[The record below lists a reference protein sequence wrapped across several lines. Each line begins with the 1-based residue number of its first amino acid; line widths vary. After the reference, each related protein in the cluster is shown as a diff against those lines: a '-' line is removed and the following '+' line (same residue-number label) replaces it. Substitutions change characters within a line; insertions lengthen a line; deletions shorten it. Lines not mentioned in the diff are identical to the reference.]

1 MTPLDTAVVR
11 RRFPGLASDW
21 IFLDNAGG
29 AQVLGTAIER
39 VAAYLRETPVQTGA
53 SYAVSRQAQERLDA
67 ATAAVAQFIN
77 AAEPREIVFGPSSTS
92 LLDRLARAL
101 RPQIRPGDEIVVT
114 DADHEANIG
123 PWRRLAAACDA
134 TIKIWP
140 VNTES
145 WRLELDDLNALLGPR
160 TRLVCCTQATN
171 ILGTIEPVN
180 EIARRVHAA
189 GAQLVVD
196 GVAFAP
202 HRLVDVRAWDVDY
215 YVFSCYKVF
224 GPHIGVLYGKYARL
238 LALSNLNHE
247 YLPPD
252 AIPYKLQPGAY
263 SYELAYGMGAVPD
276 YLLELGS
283 AQDSPRARLAAAWER
298 IAAHEAALIAPL
310 LDYLQQQPGVRLIG
324 PASADPA
331 LRLPIVSFA
340 VAGRNAAEITRHAD
354 QYNIGIRH
362 GHFHARRLIDKLD
375 LLENNG
381 VVRVS
386 LAHYNTPE
394 EITRLLNC
402 LQAFF
407 ASRA

>member
-1 MTPLDTAVVR
+1 
-11 RRFPGLASDW
+11 
-21 IFLDNAGG
+21 
-29 AQVLGTAIER
+29 
-39 VAAYLRETPVQTGA
+39 
-53 SYAVSRQAQERLDA
+53 
-67 ATAAVAQFIN
+67 
-77 AAEPREIVFGPSSTS
+77 
-92 LLDRLARAL
+92 
-101 RPQIRPGDEIVVT
+101 
-114 DADHEANIG
+114 
-123 PWRRLAAACDA
+123 
-134 TIKIWP
+134 
-140 VNTES
+140 
-145 WRLELDDLNALLGPR
+145 
-160 TRLVCCTQATN
+160 
-171 ILGTIEPVN
+171 
-180 EIARRVHAA
+180 
-189 GAQLVVD
+189 
-196 GVAFAP
+196 
-202 HRLVDVRAWDVDY
+202 
-215 YVFSCYKVF
+215 
-224 GPHIGVLYGKYARL
+224 
-238 LALSNLNHE
+238 
-247 YLPPD
+247 
-252 AIPYKLQPGAY
+252 
-263 SYELAYGMGAVPD
+263 
-276 YLLELGS
+276 
-283 AQDSPRARLAAAWER
+283 SPRARLAAAWER

>member
-1 MTPLDTAVVR
+1 MPSTAPLDTAAVR

-21 IFLDNAGG
+21 TFFDNAGG
-29 AQVLGTAIER
+29 AHVLDTVIAR

-53 SYAVSRQAQERLDA
+53 SYAVSQLAQERL
-67 ATAAVAQFIN
+67 ATATASVAQLIN
-77 AAEPREIVFGPSSTS
+77 AAEPREIVFGPSSTA

-101 RPQIRPGDEIVVT
+101 QAGIRPGDEIIVT

-123 PWRRLAAACDA
+123 PWRRLAAATGA
-134 TIKIWP
+134 VIKIWP
-140 VNTES
+140 VNTTS
-145 WRLELDDLNALLGPR
+145 WRLELDELDALLGPR

-171 ILGTIEPVN
+171 ILGTIEPVA

-202 HRLVDVRAWDVDY
+202 HRLVDVQAWDVDY

-224 GPHIGVLYGKYARL
+224 GPHIGVLYGKYAQL
-238 LALSNLNHE
+238 LALGNLNHE
-247 YLPPD
+247 YLPAD

-263 SYELAYGMGAVPD
+263 SYELAYGMGAVTD
-276 YLLELGS
+276 YLLELGA
-283 AQDSPRARLAAAWER
+283 AQNAPRAKLATAWQR
-298 IAAHEAALIAPL
+298 IALHEATLVAPL
-310 LDYLQQQPGVRLIG
+310 LDFLQQRPGVNIIG

-331 LRLPIVSFA
+331 LRLPIVSF
-340 VAGRNAAEITRHAD
+340 VMKGRDAAEVTRHAD
-354 QYNIGIRH
+354 QHNIGIRH
-362 GHFHARRLIDKLD
+362 GHFHARRLIEKLG

-386 LAHYNTPE
+386 LAHYNTADE
-394 EITRLLNC
+394 VGRLIEC
-402 LQAFF
+402 LDGFPG
-407 ASRA
+407 